1 MEVFLMPKKFMTA
14 LLAFALLTLP
24 ITLVACGDN
33 DGNVVDPP
41 DNTETLAAFAA
52 YSDIMS
58 RMTVGDGQ
66 SGAVDVDFTMD
77 VEVIAQGQTI
87 NMTTNGNSIT
97 IADGNDIH
105 SAMVMEMDMGF
116 TTTTMEMYM
125 EINAD
130 GVTAMSILIDGVEMG
145 EMFSQ
150 KEFDDIL
157 DSAVNMPEL
166 TLNMFL
172 SATIEESGDHTVM
185 RAVLAEQALTDFFMS
200 SMDGMTDMLGEV
212 DDFSM
217 DIDDVYLTIVA
228 DSDNN
233 PLSMTMDMAM
243 NITAEGET
251 VKMRMETLH
260 TFNAFGDDVEIPVGL
275 G

>member
-1 MEVFLMPKKFMTA
+1 MPKKFMTA

-185 RAVLAEQALTDFFMS
+185 RAVLAGQALTDFFMS